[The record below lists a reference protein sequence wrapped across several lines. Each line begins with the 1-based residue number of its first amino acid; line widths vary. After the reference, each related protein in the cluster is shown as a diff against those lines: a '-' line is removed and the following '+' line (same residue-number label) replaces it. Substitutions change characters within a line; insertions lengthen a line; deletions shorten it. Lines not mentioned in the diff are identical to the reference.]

1 MLGPPPPL
9 RMASPLLSSGGVRN
23 FLLILLV
30 AAAGYWYANR
40 HRGLDH
46 AGDLAGT
53 WSREFIRESTPGT
66 MTLHLEADGQ
76 GSLRLNYVQQ
86 GQRMFRDVPGQWQ
99 CAHDHFSFTFSSGPA
114 PEVVEAG
121 RFTGR
126 IVTLDDHQFQFKS
139 STGIES
145 WSRAR

>member
-1 MLGPPPPL
+1 MG
-9 RMASPLLSSGGVRN
+9 AVRN

-40 HRGLDH
+40 HHGLDH
-46 AGDLAGT
+46 ADYFAGA

-66 MTLHLEADGQ
+66 MTLYLEADGS

-86 GQRMFRDVPGQWQ
+86 GQNVFREAPGQWQ
-99 CAHDHFSFTFSSGPA
+99 SEHNRFSFTFSGATPDL
-114 PEVVEAG
+114 VDAG
-121 RFTGR
+121 RFAGR
-126 IVTLDDHQFQFKS
+126 IITLDERQLQFKS